1 MNTQAKALIIQNEH
15 HSMKDAFKAT
25 ILEFLLKKNC
35 IGGVHTPL
43 GRVKACIE
51 LHSKQDKKEFEQALD
66 ELVKVAWVIS
76 ASKRTGKGS
85 DIHLSLNP
93 RALNEISEFIKIY

>member
-1 MNTQAKALIIQNEH
+1 
-15 HSMKDAFKAT
+15 MKETFKAT

-35 IGGVHTPL
+35 VGGVHTPL
-43 GRVKACIE
+43 GRVKSCIE

-66 ELVKVAWVIS
+66 ELVKDSWIIS

-93 RALNEISEFIKIY
+93 RALNEISEFLKTH

>member
-1 MNTQAKALIIQNEH
+1 
-15 HSMKDAFKAT
+15 MKEAFKAT

-43 GRVKACIE
+43 GRVKSCIE
-51 LHSKQDKKEFEQALD
+51 LHSKPDKKEFEQALD
-66 ELVKVAWVIS
+66 ELVKETWVIS
-76 ASKRTGKGS
+76 ATKRTGKGT

-93 RALNEISEFIKIY
+93 RTLGQISEFLRTH

>member
-1 MNTQAKALIIQNEH
+1 MKEAL
-15 HSMKDAFKAT
+15 KAT

-43 GRVKACIE
+43 GRVKSCIQ

-66 ELVKVAWVIS
+66 ELVKEAWIIS
-76 ASKRTGKGS
+76 TSKRTGKGS

-93 RALNEISEFIKIY
+93 RTLSQISEFLRTH

>member
-1 MNTQAKALIIQNEH
+1 
-15 HSMKDAFKAT
+15 MKEQFKAT

-43 GRVKACIE
+43 DRVKACIQ
-51 LHSKQDKKEFEQALD
+51 LHSKQDKKEFEDALH
-66 ELVKVAWVIS
+66 ELIRVSWITS
-76 ASKRTGKGS
+76 ASKRTGKGT

-93 RALNEISEFIKIY
+93 RALNEITDFLKIQ